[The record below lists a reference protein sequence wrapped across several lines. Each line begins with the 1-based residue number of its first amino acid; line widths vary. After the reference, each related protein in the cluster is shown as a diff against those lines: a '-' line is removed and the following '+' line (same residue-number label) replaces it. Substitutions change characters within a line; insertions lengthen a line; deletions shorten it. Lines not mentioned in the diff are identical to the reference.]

1 MKNLHVALIALCT
14 LRTVSGDAQTTLVK
28 EQNPTASALVGA
40 CQDFEK
46 PTYRGGMCTGFIKGA
61 ISGFAV
67 GAIALGEAISANA
80 TTGTSP
86 PKSLHIP
93 CVPAGATS
101 EEIVKVV
108 LKYIDDHPE
117 SLHYSAASEIY
128 MAVINA
134 WGKQSQQ
141 IAEHGI

>member
-1 MKNLHVALIALCT
+1 MKHLLVAVIALCT
-14 LRTVSGDAQTTLVK
+14 LRTVSGGAQTTLVQ
-28 EQNPTASALVGA
+28 EQIPTASALVAA

-46 PTYRGGMCTGFIKGA
+46 STYRGGMCIGFVKGA
-61 ISGFAV
+61 ISGFAT
-67 GAIALGEAISANA
+67 GAIALGAAVAANA
-80 TTGTSP
+80 TPGTSP

-128 MAVINA
+128 MALINA
-134 WGKQSQQ
+134 WGND
-141 IAEHGI
+141 GPNCR